1 MEYGTLS
8 GRRGRVAVATA
19 LYWIL
24 FLGFL
29 LSFLASGN
37 AISMAL
43 TSDRIVDAAG
53 MTIALASYSIVR
65 LPPTGTFT
73 YGYHRFES
81 LSSVLLIFA
90 FILMLLYTAIVS
102 VPDIYS
108 PLVHSPMYT
117 VYSSVL
123 SLLLLPFI
131 AFLLH
136 GDENLT
142 ARTMGIH
149 TLQDVFT
156 TALALGSS
164 LILIFYPSGI
174 VLFLS
179 SIVII
184 IVSILMNWGLIA
196 RNLRLL
202 MEGTDINAAEIEAAL
217 KGRFPMVHHLHVWD
231 VCRHYRVAT
240 VHVYASEENSL
251 HDLEPVRKEFD
262 DYLRKYG
269 VNHLTLQ
276 FEPSP
281 GKEH

>member
-1 MEYGTLS
+1 MEYGIPY
-8 GRRGRVAVATA
+8 GRRRRVAVATA

-29 LSFLASGN
+29 LSYLASGN

-43 TSDRIVDAAG
+43 TADRIVDAAG
-53 MTIALASYSIVR
+53 MTIALASYSIVQ
-65 LPPTGTFT
+65 LPPTGKLT

-90 FILMLLYTAIVS
+90 FILMLLYTAIIS

-108 PLVHSPMYT
+108 PVVQSPIYT

-131 AFLLH
+131 VLLLH

-142 ARTMGIH
+142 TRTMGIH
-149 TLQDVFT
+149 TLQDIFT
-156 TALALGSS
+156 TALALGGS
-164 LILIFYPSGI
+164 LILIFYPSGL

-184 IVSILMNWGLIA
+184 VMSIIMNWGLIA

-217 KGRFPMVHHLHVWD
+217 KGRFPMVHHLHIWD

-251 HDLEPVRKEFD
+251 HELEPVRKEID

-281 GKEH
+281 EKEH

>member
-1 MEYGTLS
+1 MEYGIPY
-8 GRRGRVAVATA
+8 GRRRRVAVATA

-29 LSFLASGN
+29 LSYLASGN

-43 TSDRIVDAAG
+43 TADRIVDAAG
-53 MTIALASYSIVR
+53 MTIALASYSIVQ
-65 LPPTGTFT
+65 LPPTGKLT

-90 FILMLLYTAIVS
+90 FILMLLYTAIIS

-108 PLVHSPMYT
+108 PVVQSPIYT

-131 AFLLH
+131 VLLLH

-142 ARTMGIH
+142 TRTMGIH
-149 TLQDVFT
+149 TLQDIFT
-156 TALALGSS
+156 TALALGGS
-164 LILIFYPSGI
+164 LILIFYPSGL

-184 IVSILMNWGLIA
+184 VMSIIMNWGLIA

-217 KGRFPMVHHLHVWD
+217 KGRFPMVHHLHIWD

-240 VHVYASEENSL
+240 VHMYASEENSL
-251 HDLEPVRKEFD
+251 HELEPVRKEID

-281 GKEH
+281 EKEH